1 MVEKT
6 IVYFEKGGPENT
18 YETLKLAKERADELG
33 IKDIVVASS
42 HGGTAL
48 KVAELFD
55 PKKINLVA
63 VTICEGFR
71 DRGWAMTMEER
82 ERLHKMG
89 IKTLTCIHALGD
101 NAGSAFTE
109 KHGGVTVEEVVRE
122 TLYRL
127 SQGMKV
133 AVEIAL
139 MAADAGLIPVDREVI
154 AIAGTGEGADTA
166 IVLQPAYSRRFHE
179 LKIKEIIAKPRE
191 P

>member
-1 MVEKT
+1 
-6 IVYFEKGGPENT
+6 
-18 YETLKLAKERADELG
+18 
-33 IKDIVVASS
+33 
-42 HGGTAL
+42 
-48 KVAELFD
+48 
-55 PKKINLVA
+55 
-63 VTICEGFR
+63 
-71 DRGWAMTMEER
+71 MTMEER

-101 NAGSAFTE
+101 NVGSAFTE

-154 AIAGTGEGADTA
+154 ATAGTGEGADGG
-166 IVLQPAYSRRFHE
+166 SMS
-179 LKIKEIIAKPRE
+179 
-191 P
+191 